1 MFRLKLIP
9 HGTKFHF
16 MRARFVGLGVSAFL
30 SILSIVLFIHPGLNY
45 GIDFAG
51 GIVIETRTTGPA
63 DLAKMRSTVHAV
75 NLGGETSLQEFGAPT
90 DTLVRISRQPGG
102 EEAQEKSVNKVK
114 AALAEAFPGVQF
126 RRVEVVGPKVSGEL
140 VEAGFL
146 AVGLALLAVMAYIW
160 FRFEWQFGVGA
171 VVTLILDVT
180 KAVGFFAL
188 TQLEFSLTSVA
199 ALLTI
204 IGYSINDKVVV
215 YDRMRENLRKYKAL
229 DLRSL
234 IDLSI
239 NETLARCVYTSMTTF
254 LSVLPLAFL
263 GSDTVRVFAMTM
275 MFGIVVGTSSS
286 IYIAAPL
293 LLLLGE
299 GRLRR
304 APPKP
309 AEKAAAGAAS

>member
-9 HGTKFHF
+9 HGTKFRF
-16 MRARFVGLGVSAFL
+16 MRARFLGLGVSAFL
-30 SILSIVLFIHPGLNY
+30 SILSIALFIHPGLNY

-51 GIVIETRTTGPA
+51 GIVVETRTTEPT
-63 DLAKMRSTVHAV
+63 DLAKMRTTVHDV
-75 NLGGETSLQEFGAPT
+75 SPGETSLQQFGAAT
-90 DTLVRISRQPGG
+90 DTLVRVSLPKQGG
-102 EEAQEKSVNKVK
+102 EEAQEKLVNKVK
-114 AALAEAFPGVQF
+114 AALAEAFPGIQF

-140 VEAGFL
+140 VQAGFL
-146 AVGLALLAVMAYIW
+146 AVGLALLAVMGYIW

-171 VVTLILDVT
+171 VVTLVLDVT
-180 KAVGFFAL
+180 KAIGFYAL

-215 YDRMRENLRKYKAL
+215 YDRMRENLRKYKSM